1 MRIPSLPSRMNLKG
15 KRIFLRVDW
24 NVPLGDHFAP
34 EDSLKISR
42 SVETIR
48 SLSQRGAIVIVATHL
63 GRPNGREMALS
74 TRPFVVRLAKAYR
87 VPFQFLGDA
96 LDTADGVKHASLTLR
111 AAQAGDVYLLENV
124 RFYPGEKQNDPKL
137 AMAFASLADFFV
149 NDAFADC
156 HRSHASIVG
165 VAKRLKSYAG
175 PSLLA
180 EVAALKRLITK
191 PKKPF
196 VAIIGG
202 AKISTKFDVLM
213 NLLKIADRVMV
224 GGAMANAFF
233 AAKKLSIGKSFVEK
247 EGIAMAKKFGKN
259 PRIFLP
265 TDLVVAPKLERG
277 VRARVVD
284 LAGVK
289 KSDRI
294 GDIGPETMR
303 AWAQEMKKA
312 RTIIWNGP
320 LGVAEV
326 PTFSHGSLVIG
337 RAIAARSKGSS
348 YGVVGGGDTLPMILA
363 TGMSEWVDHLST
375 GGGAMLEFIAK
386 KGRLP
391 GLLAL
396 RKQSSR
402 K

>member
-1 MRIPSLPSRMNLKG
+1 MNLKG

>member
-1 MRIPSLPSRMNLKG
+1 MNLKG

-320 LGVAEV
+320 LGVAGV